1 MPRPPTKSQV
11 QAENDRLKKQ
21 LAEAESAIEELEGAA
36 EAMSSTLDE
45 SRKKR
50 TEMDRAHRETLSD
63 LEKMTA
69 NFINLKRELADTK
82 KALESAEEEI
92 KQNTHTTPPQDVK
105 PMSEM
110 KFYTKYSDFMEN
122 TLDLGRNGKRAVHG
136 GAAAAGTWAAGTY
149 GGIEIISQNM
159 PVAMGV
165 GAAVGF
171 LGTVALDKMVITP
184 EEEAKLIRSRATRQ
198 EKKTLEVL
206 AEQLP
211 ELMAELQKKAS

>member
-1 MPRPPTKSQV
+1 MAKAPTKADI
-11 QAENDRLKKQ
+11 QAENDDLKKK
-21 LAEAESAIEELEGAA
+21 LSEAESAVKELEDTL
-36 EAMSSTLDE
+36 EEMSSTQE
-45 SRKKR
+45 WNSKKR
-50 TEMDRAHRETLSD
+50 TEMDRAHRETMSD

-69 NFINLKRELADTK
+69 NFNELKQELADTK

-92 KQNTHTTPPQDVK
+92 DQNKNTTPPQDVK

-149 GGIEIISQNM
+149 GGVEIISQNM

-171 LGTVALDKMVITP
+171 LGTVALDKMIITP
-184 EEEAKLIRSRATRQ
+184 EEEAKLIRSRVMRQ
-198 EKKTLEVL
+198 EKKTLSLL
-206 AEQLP
+206 AEQAPAML
-211 ELMAELQKKAS
+211 ADLQKKAS

>member
-1 MPRPPTKSQV
+1 MPRPPTKSQI
-11 QAENDRLKKQ
+11 QAENDSLKKQ
-21 LAEAESAIEELEGAA
+21 LAEAAGAFEELEGAA
-36 EAMSSTLDE
+36 EEMSSKLDA

-50 TEMDRAHRETLSD
+50 TEMDQAHRETMSD

-69 NFINLKRELADTK
+69 NFNELKRELADTK

-92 KQNTHTTPPQDVK
+92 NQKTNTTPPQDVK

-122 TLDLGRNGKRAVHG
+122 ALDLGRNGKRAVHG

-149 GGIEIISQNM
+149 GGIEVISQNM

-184 EEEAKLIRSRATRQ
+184 EEEAKLVRSRAMRQ
-198 EKKTLEVL
+198 EKKTLALL
-206 AEQLP
+206 AEQIP
-211 ELMAELQKKAS
+211 DMMADLQKKAS